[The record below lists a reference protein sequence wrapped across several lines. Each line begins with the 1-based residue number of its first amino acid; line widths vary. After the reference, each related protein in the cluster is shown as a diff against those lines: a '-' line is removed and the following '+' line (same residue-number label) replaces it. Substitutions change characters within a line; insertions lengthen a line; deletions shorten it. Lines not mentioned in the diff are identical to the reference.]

1 MKKATLKNFAV
12 STGKHTGAGVNFVKF
27 LRTLFHL
34 CWSLFLVRLQ
44 CRRFPVR
51 IVEIFEKTYFE
62 EHLRTAASLSQPIR
76 YWFHLYKNEP
86 YKEHFEC
93 SFPICH
99 SYRGSYY

>member
-12 STGKHTGAGVNFVKF
+12 STGKH
-27 LRTLFHL
+27 L

-44 CRRFPVR
+44 YRRFPVR

-76 YWFHLYKNEP
+76 YWFHLYKNGP
-86 YKEHFEC
+86 YKGHFEC
-93 SFPICH
+93 SLPICH
-99 SYRGSYY
+99 SYRGSYYQWRSKDF